1 MEIVVRTIHYILQG
15 NIVGSAVG
23 SAVGIVGFIIVI
35 AVGIVIGNTVG
46 DMVGIIVCNIVG
58 TDILTFFVDAFH
70 LLRQASQCGMNKLIR
85 PVILL
90 EHFS

>member
-1 MEIVVRTIHYILQG
+1 MMEIVVRTIHYILQG

-23 SAVGIVGFIIVI
+23 TVVGFIIVI

-58 TDILTFFVDAFH
+58 TDIHTFFVDAFH
-70 LLRQASQCGMNKLIR
+70 LLRQAGQCGMNKLIC